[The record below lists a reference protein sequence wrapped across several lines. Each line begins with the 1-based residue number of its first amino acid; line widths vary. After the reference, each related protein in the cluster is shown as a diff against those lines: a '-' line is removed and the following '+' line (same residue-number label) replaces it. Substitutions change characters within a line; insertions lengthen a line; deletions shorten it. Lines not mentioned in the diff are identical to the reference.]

1 MLLFSVFYLFGFYFY
16 AKLCYIRAQSIIVME
31 NLKELY
37 KKEYGC
43 EPQSMVRLTGDGSNR
58 VYYRM
63 AGVADVMGAVG
74 ISAEENRAFVALS
87 KAFITSGV
95 NAPKVLAVSDD
106 GLCYLQEDL
115 GNETLY
121 SALQDARSK
130 GVFSAADVKLL
141 CNVVSLLP
149 RIQFG
154 VAQHFDFSLCYPVSD
169 FNERVIM
176 WDLNYF
182 KYCFLKGVGIEFN
195 ENRLEDEFERLTAL
209 LLSDNDNVF
218 LYRDFQSRNVMLK
231 NGEPY
236 FIDFQGGRRGPIY
249 YDIASFV
256 GQSRARYS
264 EGAVSAMV
272 DAYITA
278 LKEYRSVDR
287 EHFMQMLLL
296 FRVFRLLQNLG
307 AYGYRGLFERKK
319 AFVESIPAALE
330 QLDSLLGSD
339 GVDFP
344 YIQSLVREIS
354 HLPMFV
360 CDDIKGLTVD
370 VVSFSYKRGIPDDT
384 SGNGGG
390 FVFDCRAIHNPGR
403 YEPYKKLTG
412 MDEPV
417 IKFLETESNI
427 VAFLDNA
434 YALVDEMVSTYKS
447 RGFTH
452 IQVCCGCTGGQHRSV
467 YSAEHIARHVAEKF
481 DVRVV
486 VTHKMLN
493 RRYVIEPVILQ

>member
-1 MLLFSVFYLFGFYFY
+1 MPLLLFSVFYLFGFYFY

-63 AGVADVMGAVG
+63 AGAADVMGAVG
-74 ISAEENRAFVALS
+74 TSAEENRAFIALS
-87 KAFITSGV
+87 DAFITSGV

-121 SALQDARSK
+121 SALQNARSK
-130 GVFSAADVKLL
+130 GVFGAADVKLL

-182 KYCFLKGVGIEFN
+182 KYCFLKGAGVEFN
-195 ENRLEDEFERLTAL
+195 ESRLEDEFEKLASS

-231 NGEPY
+231 DGAPC
-236 FIDFQGGRRGPIY
+236 FIDFQGGRRGPVY

-256 GQSRARYS
+256 GQARAKYP
-264 EGAVSAMV
+264 EAVVGAMV
-272 DAYITA
+272 DAYINA
-278 LKEYRSVDR
+278 LGKYKSVDR
-287 EHFMQMLLL
+287 VHFMQQLRL
-296 FRVFRLLQNLG
+296 FRIFRLLQNLG

-330 QLDSLLGSD
+330 QLGALLSAGD
-339 GVDFP
+339 GDFP
-344 YIQSLVREIS
+344 YIRSLVREIAC
-354 HLPMFV
+354 LPMFTPYKFKELV
-360 CDDIKGLTVD
+360 VD
-370 VVSFSYKRGIPDDT
+370 VVSFSYKRGIPDDI

-412 MDEPV
+412 RDEPV
-417 IKFLETESNI
+417 IKFLEAESDI
-427 VAFLDNA
+427 AQFLENA
-434 YALVDEMVSTYKS
+434 YTLVDNMVNTYLQ

-467 YSAEHIARHVAEKF
+467 YSAEHIAHHVADKF
-481 DVRVV
+481 GVKVV

-493 RRYVIEPVILQ
+493 CRYAIEPK